1 MAFSVSRCRRPVV
14 SLRADPPGPPDVRLQ
29 ADAHAGDGD

>member
-14 SLRADPPGPPDVRLQ
+14 GLRADSPAPPDVRLQ
-29 ADAHAGDGD
+29 ADAHAADGD